1 MANVLKRLS
10 RRSIVQAMTL
20 AVFLPS
26 ARSANAEI
34 ALATA
39 INRVA
44 RFRALSQRSVKAY
57 AQIALNVLPEPSKNT
72 LATAQKL
79 IQAAFD
85 ELSTNA
91 YSDDITQQLAAIK
104 TESAKL
110 ATLLAV
116 PAKKEFLAAA
126 SQQADKLTAQAN
138 KGTELL
144 TGLTKTGNA
153 KIIDIAGKQRLLS
166 QRIAKNYFLL
176 AANATAASTAA
187 STASIRQQMT
197 ADRAEFKAAF
207 TVMQN
212 SPIST
217 QGIRNEIDLCN
228 AQWFLF
234 ETSIDKTFDRPFVM
248 EDVAVGSER
257 LLEVANNL
265 TVLYEKALKEVM
277 GNRS

>member
-1 MANVLKRLS
+1 MLKSITGLS
-10 RRSIVQAMTL
+10 RRSIIQGATL
-20 AVFLPS
+20 ALFLPT

-44 RFRALSQRSVKAY
+44 RFRALSQRCAKAY

-79 IQAAFD
+79 MQAAFD
-85 ELSTNA
+85 DLSTNT
-91 YSDDITQQLAAIK
+91 YSDDITQQLATTRA
-104 TESAKL
+104 ESAKL

-116 PAKKEFLAAA
+116 PAKKELLVTV
-126 SQQADKLTAQAN
+126 SQQADRLTAQAN
-138 KGTELL
+138 KATELI
-144 TGLTKTGNA
+144 TGLAKTSSA
-153 KIIDIAGKQRLLS
+153 KILDIAGKQRMLS

-176 AANATAASTAA
+176 AANATTASAT
-187 STASIRQQMT
+187 SIRQQMT

-207 TVMQN
+207 AVMQN

-217 QGIRNEIDLCN
+217 QAIRNEMDLSN

-234 ETSIDKTFDRPFVM
+234 ELSIDKQIDRPFVM
-248 EDVAVGSER
+248 EDVATSSER

-265 TVLYEKALKEVM
+265 TVLYEKALREVM
-277 GNRS
+277 GKS

>member
-1 MANVLKRLS
+1 MLKSITGLS
-10 RRSIVQAMTL
+10 RRSIIQGATL
-20 AVFLPS
+20 ALFLPT

-44 RFRALSQRSVKAY
+44 RFRALSQRCAKAY

-79 IQAAFD
+79 MQAAFD
-85 ELSTNA
+85 DLSTNT
-91 YSDDITQQLAAIK
+91 YSDDITQQLATTRA
-104 TESAKL
+104 ESAKL

-116 PAKKEFLAAA
+116 PAKKELLVSV

-138 KGTELL
+138 KATELI
-144 TGLTKTGNA
+144 TGLAKTSSA
-153 KIIDIAGKQRLLS
+153 KILDIAGKQRMLS

-176 AANATAASTAA
+176 AANATTAPAASA
-187 STASIRQQMT
+187 ASIRQQMT

-207 TVMQN
+207 AVMQN

-217 QGIRNEIDLCN
+217 QAIRNEMDLSN

-234 ETSIDKTFDRPFVM
+234 ELSIDKQIDRPFVM
-248 EDVAVGSER
+248 EDVATSSER

-265 TVLYEKALKEVM
+265 TVLYEKALREVM
-277 GNRS
+277 GKS

>member
-1 MANVLKRLS
+1 MTKSITGLS
-10 RRSIVQAMTL
+10 RRSIIQATTL
-20 AVFLPS
+20 ALFLPT

-44 RFRALSQRSVKAY
+44 RFRALSQRSAKAY

-79 IQAAFD
+79 MQAAFD
-85 ELSTNA
+85 DLSTNA
-91 YSDDITQQLAAIK
+91 YSDDITQQLAATK
-104 TESAKL
+104 SESAKL

-116 PAKKEFLAAA
+116 PSKKELLAAA

-138 KGTELL
+138 KATELL
-144 TGLTKTGNA
+144 TSLAKTGNA

-176 AANATAASTAA
+176 AANANAASAG
-187 STASIRQQMT
+187 SMRQQIA

-207 TVMQN
+207 TVLQN

-217 QGIRNEIDLCN
+217 QGIRNEIELCN

-234 ETSIDKTFDRPFVM
+234 ETSVDKPIERPFVM
-248 EDVAVGSER
+248 EDVAVTSER

-277 GNRS
+277 GKA

>member
-1 MANVLKRLS
+1 MLKSITGLS
-10 RRSIVQAMTL
+10 RRSIIQGATL
-20 AVFLPS
+20 ALFLPT

-44 RFRALSQRSVKAY
+44 RFRALSQRCAKAY

-79 IQAAFD
+79 MQAAFD
-85 ELSTNA
+85 DLSTNT
-91 YSDDITQQLAAIK
+91 YSDDITQQLATTRA
-104 TESAKL
+104 ESAKL

-116 PAKKEFLAAA
+116 PAKKELLVSV

-138 KGTELL
+138 KATELI
-144 TGLTKTGNA
+144 TGLAKTSSA
-153 KIIDIAGKQRLLS
+153 KILDIAGKQRMLS

-176 AANATAASTAA
+176 AANATTASAT
-187 STASIRQQMT
+187 SIRQQMT

-207 TVMQN
+207 AVMQN

-217 QGIRNEIDLCN
+217 QAIRNEMDLSN

-234 ETSIDKTFDRPFVM
+234 ELSIDKQIDRPFVM
-248 EDVAVGSER
+248 EDVATSSER

-265 TVLYEKALKEVM
+265 TVLYEKALREVM
-277 GNRS
+277 GKS